1 MISKNPLSP
10 ENLSCMSMFGSRHLK
25 SGSQL
30 FVNYLNVLDWSSL
43 RMLEVLEK
51 STSTLEQSKP
61 RPFQLLCDSFNFWST
76 SSIHAHILQDPQ
88 DDNLLFNTQ
97 WATQSWKTKHIP
109 PVQISRWLS
118 VLNKTYSKSQ
128 LLSASVTDTI
138 HVLITQTQ
146 PCICHHLFGMIKLK
160 LLFKECVYIDMEYI
174 QVCYDAIQYYP
185 AFFSLLR
192 IAACCHKTKSR
203 WSWRRGTQAWYSCSQ

>member
-109 PVQISRWLS
+109 PVQISRWFVCFKQNLF
-118 VLNKTYSKSQ
+118 Q
-128 LLSASVTDTI
+128 ISAS
-138 HVLITQTQ
+138 Q
-146 PCICHHLFGMIKLK
+146 CICDRHNPCAHYTNTTMHL
-160 LLFKECVYIDMEYI
+160 
-174 QVCYDAIQYYP
+174 P
-185 AFFSLLR
+185 SSLWNDK
-192 IAACCHKTKSR
+192 A
-203 WSWRRGTQAWYSCSQ
+203 